1 MSQGLP
7 SEVYHGL
14 RRLFLEVD
22 EFSSNQRL
30 SDFVRSLDS
39 LRPWVYGMS
48 ESGSLS
54 GRIDMLIAYLHNKNR
69 AMIGNGKWYDG
80 HNALEIFLIE
90 LALAYAN
97 DPVKTSKAPAELR
110 HMLQLVAL
118 TPELRVKM
126 RPLLTDGGS

>member
-1 MSQGLP
+1 MGLP

-30 SDFVRSLDS
+30 SDFVHSLDS

-54 GRIDMLIAYLHNKNR
+54 GRIDMLIAYFHNKNR
-69 AMIGNGKWYDG
+69 AMIGNGEWYDG
-80 HNALEIFLIE
+80 RNALEIFLIE

-97 DPVKTSKAPAELR
+97 NPEKARKAPAELR
-110 HMLQLVAL
+110 RMMQLIAL
-118 TPELRVKM
+118 TPELQVKM
-126 RPLLTDGGS
+126 HPLLTDGD